1 MKEILNNQLRNINSM
16 KLNNLIN
23 MESVQNNLELGL
35 KGRTII
41 RAKNV
46 LLKKKLYQGDLM
58 RINQDVVKKT
68 ELR

>member
-46 LLKKKLYQGDLM
+46 L
-58 RINQDVVKKT
+58 
-68 ELR
+68 